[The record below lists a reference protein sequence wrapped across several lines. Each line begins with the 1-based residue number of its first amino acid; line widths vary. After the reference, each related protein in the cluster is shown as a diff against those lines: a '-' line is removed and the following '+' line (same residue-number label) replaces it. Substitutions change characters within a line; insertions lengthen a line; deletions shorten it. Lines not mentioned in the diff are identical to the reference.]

1 MLGACLT
8 NFLTLATACFTF
20 SLAPSDCQGVY
31 LSGGSHMK
39 AFHTH
44 LPRCSQ
50 HFLRQF
56 FLPLFLLLALAGC
69 SQDDSKKNTPPP
81 APVRVESVT
90 RADVPRLLHA
100 VGNVRASSS
109 VGVKPRVTGEIQQVH
124 FIEGQDVREG
134 DPLITIDPRP
144 FEAALR
150 EKKGQLA
157 KSQAQLAK
165 AIDDMNRYGKLV
177 GSGYVSRDAYEKTAT
192 EAAALR
198 ATVQSDKASVES
210 AALDLSYCTVVAPI
224 SGRVG
229 ALSVDKGNMVKAA
242 DATIIVSIDTLSPI
256 YVGFSVPEAHLSVIM
271 EQMAQSRV
279 PVSATPAGGKP
290 ETGLLT
296 LVDNTVDTRTGTI
309 RLRATFANAQ
319 RRLWPG
325 QFVQV
330 ELPLGVAA
338 QALTVPTRAVQ
349 SGREESYVY
358 VVDKDSRASY
368 RKVRPLFEHSDRTVL
383 DGEIAEGDRI
393 VVDGQV
399 RLAPGLLVN
408 ILE

>member
-1 MLGACLT
+1 
-8 NFLTLATACFTF
+8 
-20 SLAPSDCQGVY
+20 
-31 LSGGSHMK
+31 MK
-39 AFHTH
+39 PIHNA
-44 LPRCSQ
+44 
-50 HFLRQF
+50 
-56 FLPLFLLLALAGC
+56 LPLVPLVLLLLLAAC

-81 APVRVESVT
+81 APVRVESIT

-100 VGNVRASSS
+100 VGNVRASGS

-124 FIEGQDVREG
+124 FTEGQDVHEG

-165 AIDDMNRYGKLV
+165 ALDDMNRYGKLV
-177 GSGYVSRDAYEKTAT
+177 GNGYVSRDAYEKTVT
-192 EAAALR
+192 DAAALR

-210 AALDLSYCTVVAPI
+210 AALDLSYCKVVAPI

-229 ALSVDKGNMVKAA
+229 ALSVDRGNMVKSG
-242 DATIIVSIDTLSPI
+242 DATVIVTIDTLSPI
-256 YVGFSVPEAHLSVIM
+256 YVSFSVPESHLPVII
-271 EQMAQSRV
+271 EQMGQGNV
-279 PVSATPAGGKP
+279 QVSATPAGGKP
-290 ETGLLT
+290 EKGLLT

-309 RLRATFANAQ
+309 RLRATFTNEL

-330 ELPLGVAA
+330 ELPLGVAVG
-338 QALTVPTRAVQ
+338 ALTVPTRAVQ

-368 RKVRPLFEHSDRTVL
+368 RKVRPLFEHADRTVL
-383 DGEIAEGDRI
+383 DGEVAEGEHI

-399 RLAPGLLVN
+399 RLAPGLLVKVM
-408 ILE
+408 E

>member
-1 MLGACLT
+1 M
-8 NFLTLATACFTF
+8 ATA
-20 SLAPSDCQGVY
+20 SDCSY
-31 LSGGSHMK
+31 CGGPMK
-39 AFHTH
+39 AF
-44 LPRCSQ
+44 Q
-50 HFLRQF
+50 I
-56 FLPLFLLLALAGC
+56 PLARMPLLLMWLLLSLAGC

-81 APVRVESVT
+81 APVRVEAVT

-124 FIEGQDVREG
+124 FTEGQDVREG

-144 FEAALR
+144 FEATLR

-165 AIDDMNRYGKLV
+165 ALDDMNRYGKLV
-177 GSGYVSRDAYEKTAT
+177 GSGFVSRDAYEKTAT

-210 AALDLSYCTVVAPI
+210 AALDLSYCKVVAPI

-229 ALSVDKGNMVKAA
+229 ALSVDRGNMVKSG
-242 DATIIVSIDTLSPI
+242 DATVIVTIDTLSPI
-256 YVGFSVPEAHLSVIM
+256 YVGFSVPEAHLPVII
-271 EQMAQSRV
+271 EQMGQGNV
-279 PVSATPAGGKP
+279 QVSAAPAGGKP
-290 ETGLLT
+290 EKGLLT

-309 RLRATFANAQ
+309 RLRATFTNEQ

-330 ELPLGVAA
+330 ELPLGVAVG
-338 QALTVPTRAVQ
+338 ALTVPTRAVQ

-368 RKVRPLFEHSDRTVL
+368 RKVRPLFEHGDRTVL
-383 DGEIAEGDRI
+383 DGEIAEGDHI

-399 RLAPGLLVN
+399 RLAPGLLVK